1 LTPGS
6 QGRNRE
12 PAGPEPAATV
22 LEMLQS
28 AGETLAVAESCTGGW
43 MGRDVTSVSGASA
56 SFWGGV
62 IAYANSAK
70 VKVLKVSPETL
81 DAYGAVSEPTATEMA
96 VGVASLSGATWGVA
110 ITGLAGPSGGTRSR
124 PVGTVC
130 MAVAGPVSLC
140 RTYRLPGDREGVR
153 EEAVARAFGLLL
165 EALESR

>member
-1 LTPGS
+1 MTPWS
-6 QGRNRE
+6 RGRIRE

-22 LEMLQS
+22 LELLQS

-43 MGRDVTSVSGASA
+43 MGRDITSVAGASA
-56 SFWGGV
+56 AFWGGV

-70 VKVLKVSPETL
+70 VKLLGVSRETL
-81 DAYGAVSEPTATEMA
+81 DAYGAVSEPTAREMA
-96 VGVASLSGATWGVA
+96 VGVTSLSGATWGVA
-110 ITGLAGPSGGTRSR
+110 ITGLAGPSGGTRDR

-130 MAVAGPVSLC
+130 MAVAGPVSLG
-140 RTYRLPGDREGVR
+140 RTYRLSGSRERVR